1 MFTNI
6 ALANIIQTDLSLAN
20 IIQIISILGLGGA
33 ILVTMRSN
41 LTNLKEDVVDLKK
54 DIKLVNEVL
63 ITMAVTDTRLTNI
76 ESDIRDLRHGK
87 GFIADG
93 EYVRSGK
100 LRG

>member
-1 MFTNI
+1 M
-6 ALANIIQTDLSLAN
+6 LADINLASM
-20 IIQIISILGLGGA
+20 IQIISILGLGGA
-33 ILVTMRSN
+33 ILVTMRNN
-41 LTNLKEDVVDLKK
+41 LVNLKEDVVDLKK

-93 EYVRSGK
+93 EYVSSGR